1 MGLPE
6 SSGNMT
12 VSQDH
17 PWAQEQ
23 GPTGLGLCVIVTLE
37 DLYPHSN
44 SATKILMAFCRI
56 AVRI

>member
-44 SATKILMAFCRI
+44 PAKGH
-56 AVRI
+56 